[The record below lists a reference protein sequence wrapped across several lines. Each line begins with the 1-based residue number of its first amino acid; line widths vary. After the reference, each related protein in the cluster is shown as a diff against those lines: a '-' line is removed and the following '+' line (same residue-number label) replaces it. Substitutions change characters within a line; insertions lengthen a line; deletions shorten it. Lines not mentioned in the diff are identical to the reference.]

1 VCALLRAEKLT
12 GGRVSARGTWSAV
25 RARVVVVVQSLW
37 RAGRLVAGLVRL
49 RESVL
54 RRVCALVMLRR
65 RVLRM
70 RVVLLVN
77 NAWGTRMLKRLRR
90 RVTLLLVVGLMLHRE
105 NTHQ

>member
-1 VCALLRAEKLT
+1 
-12 GGRVSARGTWSAV
+12 
-25 RARVVVVVQSLW
+25 
-37 RAGRLVAGLVRL
+37 
-49 RESVL
+49 
-54 RRVCALVMLRR
+54 MLRR

>member
-1 VCALLRAEKLT
+1 MSEVSAREPCALASRRLEIACVCVCVCALLRAEKLT
-12 GGRVSARGTWSAV
+12 GGRVSARGTWCAV
-25 RARVVVVVQSLW
+25 RARVVVVVQGLW

-65 RVLRM
+65 LVLRM

-77 NAWGTRMLKRLRR
+77 NA
-90 RVTLLLVVGLMLHRE
+90 
-105 NTHQ
+105 